1 MKDLRFMRLWDQ
13 YSPLLTDTQREMTD
27 LYFNYDL
34 SLSEIAEEKGCS
46 RQGVSDCLNKCRKK
60 LEEYEEKLHFH
71 RTVTGLSL
79 QLSFLMTDIGK
90 WAEQV
95 GLTAEQK
102 SALDALL
109 NRDYEAEAQ
118 KAIEENADRLL

>member
-1 MKDLRFMRLWDQ
+1 MKDLHFMRLWDK

-60 LEEYEEKLHFH
+60 LEEYEEKLLFH
-71 RTVTGLSL
+71 RAVTELSL
-79 QLSFLMTDIGK
+79 HLSFLMTDIGK
-90 WAEQV
+90 WAEQA
-95 GLTAEQK
+95 GLTEEQK
-102 SALDALL
+102 NALDAILC
-109 NRDYEAEAQ
+109 RDYEAEVK
-118 KAIEENADRLL
+118 KAIEENADQLL

>member
-34 SLSEIAEEKGCS
+34 SLSEIAQEKGCS

-60 LEEYEEKLHFH
+60 LEEYEEKLGFN
-71 RTVTGLSL
+71 RALTELSL
-79 QLSFLMTDIGK
+79 AHSIFMTDVGN
-90 WAEQV
+90 WAEQA
-95 GLTAEQK
+95 GLTEEQK
-102 SALDALL
+102 SSLEALFS
-109 NRDYEAEAQ
+109 RDYQAEAQ
-118 KAIEENADRLL
+118 KAIAENADKLL